1 MKIVLMFV
9 AMISC
14 TVAANLL
21 LKTGAVTGDSGR
33 EGLAHLLN
41 WRVMLGLVVFGL
53 AAAFYLLILQWLPL
67 NVAQSF
73 SSIAKLTITSIEIEL
88 SISCWSVFCRQSWMS
103 FGSAGGA
110 PIASIFVFPPRS
122 LMNLMNLNICCRS
135 SFMCL

>member
-9 AMISC
+9 GMISC

-73 SSIAKLTITSIEIEL
+73 TAAQFIAVILASAWIL
-88 SISCWSVFCRQSWMS
+88 SEPISLEQWVGIALISTGILVVAWSQR
-103 FGSAGGA
+103 
-110 PIASIFVFPPRS
+110 
-122 LMNLMNLNICCRS
+122 
-135 SFMCL
+135 